1 MIRPTTIPQTLED
14 LVIEQAMAREALRLA
29 FEHHKDLAVGLR
41 GVQQKRDISQT
52 FEQSGTGETLVDVMD
67 LGMLIGSGGVLSHAP
82 RRIQAV
88 LMMLD
93 AFQPEGITRLTVDS
107 IFMAPQLGV
116 LSTIHP
122 VAANDVF
129 QKDCL
134 IRLGTCIAP
143 VGTAKEGDPCVTVT
157 ATLPDGQQVEKS
169 VPYGSIDTIPL
180 ADGFAE
186 VVIRPA
192 RGFDVGEGRGHEV
205 KATLEG
211 GVGGLIIDARGRQP
225 LYLPEDTENR
235 IRKLLEWYKALD
247 VYPMDVLAKY
257 AKK

>member
-1 MIRPTTIPQTLED
+1 
-14 LVIEQAMAREALRLA
+14 
-29 FEHHKDLAVGLR
+29 
-41 GVQQKRDISQT
+41 
-52 FEQSGTGETLVDVMD
+52 
-67 LGMLIGSGGVLSHAP
+67 MLIGSGGVLSHAP

-169 VPYGSIDTIPL
+169 VPRQY
-180 ADGFAE
+180 
-186 VVIRPA
+186 RCYPA
-192 RGFDVGEGRGHEV
+192 CGRFS
-205 KATLEG
+205 
-211 GVGGLIIDARGRQP
+211 R
-225 LYLPEDTENR
+225 
-235 IRKLLEWYKALD
+235 W
-247 VYPMDVLAKY
+247 
-257 AKK
+257 